1 MGYRQALALRWS
13 RRDRLAVLVIAVTI
27 AFLTGVT
34 LLGLAMAGQTTAIAA
49 DFDSPGTVESFD
61 SVAEAEAAAGSGE
74 YVLPVT
80 TVSLDGERR
89 TVVGIPTPPPEVS
102 ARGQT
107 VTFPAGRDGVLAATT
122 QQQTVRA
129 SVETAAGTREVT
141 FAPRPPGALVPD
153 GWYVTTAT
161 TVETLGP
168 TSAFVLA
175 PDSPGFV
182 PSGEAVPLLSVLA
195 FFVLGTRQL
204 VDLLLL
210 TSLAGGVLV
219 AVTTFSVT
227 RVVVEDR
234 RETISVVRSTGA
246 SPLSVYAIFG
256 VRALLLTG
264 IGVAFG
270 YALGLVLVRSVV
282 NAAVFAGAP
291 TSLSIS
297 VTTEAVRLLAPTSAF
312 VALLGGA
319 AGVVAAR
326 PAVRPPPAAVTRPSA
341 AVPTRGGS
349 LDAVRRRLRP
359 TLLDWDALVPSTATL
374 SVFVLF
380 VLLIA
385 ASGGA
390 LASLT
395 PDDQQT
401 ITEADAAHPIESK
414 VPVSYAETL
423 QQQGVAASPEI
434 LLFEVSRGEPFLVRG
449 VDYQSYAAVS
459 DSRIVR
465 GRPPQAA
472 DEAVVGADLARTLN
486 VDVGDT
492 LTLGGSTRPAFTR
505 VEIVG
510 VFAATG
516 VEDDQLLVSLETG
529 ERLSANREG
538 EVNFIRTEPIDPGAD
553 AGPTLSV
560 LGAAADPTDRGTE
573 LRLVVQNYGLA
584 PLDETVSVRFGDD
597 TRPLELDLRPGQTR
611 GVTLT
616 FPQREPGEY
625 ELRVAGYTQSV
636 AVGAGSGENALSV
649 DLPTSIPPGSQPQ
662 VTVTRDGRPVADATV
677 SLDGREGTWTTNGD
691 GVVRVPFP
699 EAGSYTVV
707 AMQGD
712 ATARTDVRAVDGAER
727 RLTASVAVRPQAPSI
742 ATRPTAVATLKN
754 PWEQPVTQTVTL
766 VQGPNAA
773 ERELTLQPGATTE
786 HTLRLP
792 PRAAGSYTVTLLQ
805 NGRNTSAA
813 QFAVQGDERL
823 AAALA
828 SSGRR
833 SSGGGIAQAITVVF
847 GNIRVLVAAMV
858 ALVGLMTVGATTAS
872 FARSIHAAR
881 DEVGVRRAVGAS
893 PGGIYRLVLGDVLRV
908 GGVSAVLAVSVAS
921 ALVWL
926 LLSLG
931 ELRLFGVVLRPTFSP
946 TLLLAAGGCALGLA
960 LLSAVV
966 AAFSLVSA
974 SPATLLAPVSR
985 DAPTRPERPR
995 SGLGGSEVRSDD

>member
-49 DFDSPGTVESFD
+49 DFDSPGTVEPFD
-61 SVAEAEAAAGSGE
+61 SVAEAEAAAGTGE

-129 SVETAAGTREVT
+129 SVETAAGTQQIT

-175 PDSPGFV
+175 PDSPGFA

-326 PAVRPPPAAVTRPSA
+326 PAVRPPPATVTRPST
-341 AVPTRGGS
+341 AVPARGGS
-349 LDAVRRRLRP
+349 LGAVRRRLRP

-465 GRPPQAA
+465 GRPPQTA

-538 EVNFIRTEPIDPGAD
+538 EVNFIRTEPIDTGAD

-560 LGAAADPTDRGTE
+560 LGAAADPTDQGTE

-597 TRPLELDLRPGQTR
+597 TRQLDLDLRPGQTR
-611 GVTLT
+611 GVTLA
-616 FPQREPGEY
+616 FPPRESGEY

-636 AVGAGSGENALSV
+636 AVGTAGSGENALSV
-649 DLPTSIPPGSQPQ
+649 DLPTSVPPGSQPQ
-662 VTVTRDGRPVADATV
+662 ATVTRGGRPVADATV
-677 SLDGREGTWTTNGD
+677 SIDGREGTWTTNGD

-707 AMQGD
+707 AARGD

-727 RLTASVAVRPQAPSI
+727 RLTASVAVRPQTPSI

-773 ERELTLQPGATTE
+773 ERELTLQPGATAE
-786 HTLRLP
+786 HRLRLP

-805 NGRNTSAA
+805 NGQNTAAA
-813 QFAVQGDERL
+813 QFEVQGDERL

-908 GGVSAVLAVSVAS
+908 GGVSAVLAVGVAS

-985 DAPTRPERPR
+985 DAPTRPGGQAVA
-995 SGLGGSEVRSDD
+995 SGSEVNSDD